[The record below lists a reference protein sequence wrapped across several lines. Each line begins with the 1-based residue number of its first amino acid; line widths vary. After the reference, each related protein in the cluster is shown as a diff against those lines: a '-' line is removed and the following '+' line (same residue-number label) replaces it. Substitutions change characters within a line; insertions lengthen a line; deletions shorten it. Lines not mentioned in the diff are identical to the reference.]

1 MKRWLNSAWYACKGT
16 VLFFRTEPNG
26 QIELV
31 ATILVLALCVWL
43 PMQTWELCVVLLC
56 IAALLAAEM
65 INTSIERLANFI
77 TRDRHDDIGA
87 VKDLAAAAVM
97 MIAIAGGV
105 IALLIFV
112 PKIVEQFS

>member
-16 VLFFRTEPNG
+16 ALFFRTEPNG

-31 ATILVLALCVWL
+31 AALLTLGLCAWL
-43 PMQTWELCVVLLC
+43 PMQTWELCVVFIC

-65 INTSIERLANFI
+65 INTAIERLANFI
-77 TRDRHDDIGA
+77 TRDRHADIGA

-97 MIAIAGGV
+97 MIAIADGI

-112 PKIVEQFS
+112 PKIIDQLS